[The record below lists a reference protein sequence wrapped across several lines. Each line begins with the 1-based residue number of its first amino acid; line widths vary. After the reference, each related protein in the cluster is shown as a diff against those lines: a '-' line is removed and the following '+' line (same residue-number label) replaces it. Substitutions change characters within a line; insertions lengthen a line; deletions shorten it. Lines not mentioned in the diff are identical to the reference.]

1 MNAKEKFLQEIKEVT
16 SLNTRM
22 TRKWN
27 SLIADTEKVLVL
39 WIENETSHDIP
50 LSQSLIQ
57 SKALMLFNYIKAK
70 EAAEEK
76 SEAAKE
82 KFGSWDFAHGW
93 CTGMT

>member
-1 MNAKEKFLQEIKEVT
+1 MNAMGKFLEETRSATPV
-16 SLNTRM
+16 NTQMIRNQ
-22 TRKWN
+22 N
-27 SLIADTEKVLVL
+27 SFIADIEKVLVL

-76 SEAAKE
+76 LEAAEE
-82 KFGSWDFAHGW
+82 KFGS
-93 CTGMT
+93 

>member
-1 MNAKEKFLQEIKEVT
+1 M
-16 SLNTRM
+16 
-22 TRKWN
+22 
-27 SLIADTEKVLVL
+27 L

-76 SEAAKE
+76 LEAAEE
-82 KFGSWDFAHGW
+82 KFGS
-93 CTGMT
+93 

>member
-1 MNAKEKFLQEIKEVT
+1 MNAMGKFLEETRSATPV
-16 SLNTRM
+16 NTQM
-22 TRKWN
+22 LRKWN

-70 EAAEEK
+70 EAAEVK
-76 SEAAKE
+76 LEAAEE
-82 KFGSWDFAHGW
+82 KFGSWDLRKEAIFI
-93 CTGMT
+93 T